1 MQQPNL
7 GETMAYG
14 ELWTLSLLTMA
25 VLGMTVGGLGIY
37 ALICNRV
44 PGRLLGKTVRN
55 PRLWGT
61 GMLFM
66 VSSFAFLS
74 WTPLIIGLG
83 ITVVGHT
90 VKPTG

>member
-1 MQQPNL
+1 
-7 GETMAYG
+7 
-14 ELWTLSLLTMA
+14 MA
-25 VLGMTVGGLGIY
+25 VLGMTGAGLGVY
-37 ALICNRV
+37 ALICNRA

-66 VSSFAFLS
+66 VSSLAFVS
-74 WTPLIIGLG
+74 WTPFIIGLG
-83 ITVVGHT
+83 ITVTAHA

>member
-1 MQQPNL
+1 
-7 GETMAYG
+7 MAFG
-14 ELWTLSLLTMA
+14 ELLTLALLTMA
-25 VLGMTVGGLGIY
+25 VLGMTGAGLGIY

-44 PGRLLGKTVRN
+44 PGRWLGKTVRN
-55 PRLWGT
+55 PRLWGI

-66 VSSFAFLS
+66 VSSLAFVS

-83 ITVVGHT
+83 ITVTGHA